1 MDPYWSISLRV
12 NLTLG
17 ILLCGEGESQK
28 GGLRNKV
35 EDGGLFTS
43 EESSRR
49 EKKSSLDLSLCRVKT
64 NLSHVEERVLSPSL
78 LNAPFDISGPVKWW
92 DYLFLLMFLLFQF
105 NACGHHMDSDCCFSS
120 PDH

>member
-49 EKKSSLDLSLCRVKT
+49 EKKSSLDLS
-64 NLSHVEERVLSPSL
+64 VE
-78 LNAPFDISGPVKWW
+78 
-92 DYLFLLMFLLFQF
+92 
-105 NACGHHMDSDCCFSS
+105 
-120 PDH
+120 